1 MARTKINTGDQP
13 RLNDRETTTLQSHVE
28 DWEKASGTKR
38 RQIFKAA
45 AREAKLLAPKMDK
58 VLFKQQK
65 EKYRQWFHNHKKNK
79 ANVKALMKLQKKW
92 TAHRVIEEE
101 WKAYILQQIHEE
113 HEEETGQKPGQKEVL
128 KRYQP
133 TMTAI
138 MNGLDNN
145 ELEEARADATVQ
157 AKTAKKKG
165 EKMIKHFANEM
176 FTQTGMRLFVLG
188 SWKDEKGGLLTSGQ
202 VDMVGRFDFNEQL
215 GMGTSFMKCKDWQV
229 ILPAWEDFI
238 GDVFNQDEDQ
248 DSTLLGGTRWVPK
261 PCNEFDLDWMDLP
274 MLPDIEGFSLNAKKG
289 IIWSFLTIHYS
300 PGALERYN
308 EGTV

>member
-1 MARTKINTGDQP
+1 
-13 RLNDRETTTLQSHVE
+13 
-28 DWEKASGTKR
+28 
-38 RQIFKAA
+38 
-45 AREAKLLAPKMDK
+45 
-58 VLFKQQK
+58 
-65 EKYRQWFHNHKKNK
+65 
-79 ANVKALMKLQKKW
+79 MKLQKKW

-202 VDMVGRFDFNEQL
+202 VDMVGRSVSWLVNVLTWFGRFDFNEQL

-238 GDVFNQDEDQ
+238 GDVFSESQYHFRGASYNMC
-248 DSTLLGGTRWVPK
+248 L
-261 PCNEFDLDWMDLP
+261 
-274 MLPDIEGFSLNAKKG
+274 
-289 IIWSFLTIHYS
+289 IH
-300 PGALERYN
+300 
-308 EGTV
+308 